1 MDISKLKV
9 DDYEP
14 NFTSLQDKK
23 RHKVRARMMRDR
35 MRENAFAR
43 VSPMSTLFET
53 DPDLKSTIGTY
64 PLVSPKVTSGI
75 LSEVRIGL

>member
-53 DPDLKSTIGTY
+53 DPDFKMTIGTY
-64 PLVSPKVTSGI
+64 PLVSLSVISGI
-75 LSEVRIGL
+75 LSEVLNWL